1 MKGQYQQE
9 CDRTAC
15 SNGNAIWYNKNARGY
30 YCQQCAELINKQYK
44 EQIDFVAPVLTDTTL
59 FFTDFFM
66 EKKPYFKLIGSGHRT
81 DYKYVP
87 ERNEYLGCQQ
97 YNIYGPALV
106 FGSIPMND
114 TELEEST
121 AETFEENFRIVLN
134 EMNSI
139 IPITD
144 ERT

>member
-1 MKGQYQQE
+1 MKGKYQQE
-9 CDRTAC
+9 CNRTAC
-15 SNGNAIWYNKNARGY
+15 SNGNAIWYNLSTRAY
-30 YCQQCAELINKQYK
+30 YCQQCAETINGQNAKDSQR
-44 EQIDFVAPVLTDTTL
+44 L
-59 FFTDFFM
+59 FGSALCM
-66 EKKPYFKLIGSGHRT
+66 EKKPYFKLIGIGHRT

-106 FGSIPMND
+106 FGGLPIDPA
-114 TELEEST
+114 LKEST

-134 EMNSI
+134 EMNTI
-139 IPITD
+139 IPGTH

>member
-1 MKGQYQQE
+1 MKGQHQQE
-9 CDRTAC
+9 CNRTAC
-15 SNGNAIWYNKNARGY
+15 SNGNAIWYNLSTRAF
-30 YCQQCAELINKQYK
+30 YCQQCAQRINNNHAK
-44 EQIDFVAPVLTDTTL
+44 ETVLWGSAL
-59 FFTDFFM
+59 CV

-87 ERNEYLGCQQ
+87 ERNEYLSVCQ
-97 YNIYGPALV
+97 YNIYGPALI

-114 TELEEST
+114 PALEEST

-134 EMNSI
+134 EMNTI
-139 IPITD
+139 IPGTN